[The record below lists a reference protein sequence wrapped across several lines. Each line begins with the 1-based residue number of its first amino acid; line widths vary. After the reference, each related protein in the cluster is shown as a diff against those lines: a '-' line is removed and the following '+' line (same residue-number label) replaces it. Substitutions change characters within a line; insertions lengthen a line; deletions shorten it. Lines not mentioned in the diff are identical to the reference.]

1 MRKKNN
7 IIVGLTTFDNEMLR
21 VSVPMLGKIRQKFI
35 LIIYN
40 DNPMTTITRR
50 QIRRLGYCGDLRVIN
65 TNENMGLFRARME
78 IVNAAH
84 DLDAGWIIFCDDD
97 DLLMDIEIPN
107 VSDDN
112 FAIIQN
118 ALILHHRV
126 GDLLRAMN
134 NPSEIDVDGENVELA
149 RPYVAMAGTP
159 VRADIL
165 FGVAHM
171 DSGFYDAIKK
181 LDDKLEFVPPVDAM
195 MWRFVNAYAHHMNA
209 NCAPIY
215 MDKIGY
221 IKNKLDTVRM
231 KYGRLTRP
239 ARNVDEHYRRVL
251 DKYDAIFRDA
261 LSTAAALRG

>member
-21 VSVPMLGKIRQKFI
+21 VSVPMLGKIRQKFT

-165 FGVAHM
+165 FGVARM
-171 DSGFYDAIKK
+171 NSGFYDAIKK

-239 ARNVDEHYRRVL
+239 ARNIDEHYRRVL

-261 LSTAAALRG
+261 LATAAALRG